1 MLNKNDYVEI
11 INFPMGA
18 SYSNGITTTHLLNGY
33 GRIAKFENEMETYM
47 DIENNNQNELVLI
60 QINEHYYVWINIEY
74 LKPTSKKII
83 ETYITSVIQD
93 LV

>member
-1 MLNKNDYVEI
+1 MFNKKDYVEI

-18 SYSNGITTTHLLNGY
+18 SYNNGIETTHLLNGY
-33 GRIAKFENEMETYM
+33 GRIVKFENENASYM

-60 QINEHYYVWINIEY
+60 QINEHHYVWIDIKY
-74 LKPTSKKII
+74 LKQTSKKII
-83 ETYITSVIQD
+83 KTYIQD